1 MFSISIPPTT
11 KSIGHRA
18 NSSSSTTYQTTIV
31 ITKPRTQT
39 SKIFEYLSPLYNSLI
54 TPLTDQQQ
62 PLEIAQLSISTS
74 TGRSL
79 DCSHNFI
86 ALSPLIIVERKK
98 PVLQF
103 INFDGIKKNGFK
115 LTPANSTVLF
125 RGHSH
130 QHKLHEILILK
141 TRRMEDYIKLEKLK
155 TNGYLFSEVKD
166 LHHTCQ
172 IINTILN

>member
-18 NSSSSTTYQTTIV
+18 SSSSLTTYQTTIV

-62 PLEIAQLSISTS
+62 PLEIAQLSTNTI

-79 DCSHNFI
+79 DCSRNFI
-86 ALSPLIIVERKK
+86 TLSPLTIVERKK

-103 INFDGIKKNGFK
+103 TNFDGIKRNGFK
-115 LTPANSTVLF
+115 LTPLPTILF
-125 RGHSH
+125 RGPSY

-141 TRRMEDYIKLEKLK
+141 TRRIEDYIKLEQLR
-155 TNGYLFSEVKD
+155 TNGYLLSEARD
-166 LHHTCQ
+166 LYQICQ
-172 IINTILN
+172 IINAILD